1 MVAMIHFTDDSILL
15 VFFLE
20 VSLYRASQM
29 ETVVSTVVHPAESEP
44 NCPELVPRSPRSRH
58 SEVVALSGSETF
70 TKSPSGSP
78 E

>member
-58 SEVVALSGSETF
+58 PEVVVSGSETF